1 MTERLYYNDSF
12 LYDFSAQVTAIRD
25 LNGRSAVVLSRTAF
39 YPTSGGQIFDTGWLD
54 AGPGGAKLRVEEV
67 TEDESG
73 EVLHLID
80 RADAALAVGLRV
92 RGYIDVDRRRDHMQ
106 QHSGQHVLSAAFV
119 RLYGMQTVSFHM
131 GDESCTIDLDAKALT
146 EEQARAA
153 EAEANRAVFEDLPVE
168 VKYALAPMAREM
180 GVRKIPQDIEGELRL
195 VNIKDY
201 DLNACGGTHV
211 KSTGQIGPILL
222 RKIEKVRQGVRV
234 EFVCGQRAVATARK
248 DYETLVQAAALFSTH
263 IHEVPAAIAKA
274 VEEVK
279 GAARERK
286 RLLEEL
292 AEYHAASL
300 LREEEKQI
308 PRCARDENSGGAR
321 DDSSGGARDGVSGD
335 VQDVAEDKKAVVITL
350 VLGDRDLPY
359 IKLLAQKLTAG
370 GRAIALLGTT
380 CGQAGLVFAQTPGLP
395 FDMGALMK
403 EAMAEVGGRGGG
415 TKDMAQ
421 GGVPDAARVDD
432 ILTRFAERVRG

>member
-248 DYETLVQAAALFSTH
+248 DYEALVQAAALFSTH
-263 IHEVPAAIAKA
+263 IHEVPVQIAKA

-300 LREEEKQI
+300 LR
-308 PRCARDENSGGAR
+308 AR
-321 DDSSGGARDGVSGD
+321 DDSSGGGRDGVSGD
-335 VQDVAEDKKAVVITL
+335 GQDVAEDKKAVVIAL
-350 VLGDRDLPY
+350 VFGDRDLPY

-370 GRAIALLGTT
+370 GRAIALMGTT

-421 GGVPDAARVDD
+421 GGAPDAARVDD
-432 ILTRFAERVRG
+432 IVARFAERVRG